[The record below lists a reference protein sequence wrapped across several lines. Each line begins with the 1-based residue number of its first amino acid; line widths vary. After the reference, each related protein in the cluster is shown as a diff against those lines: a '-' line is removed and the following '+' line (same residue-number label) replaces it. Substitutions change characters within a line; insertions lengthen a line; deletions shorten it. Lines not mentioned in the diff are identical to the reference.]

1 MGYDYTNCYGCC
13 LENPAPIFSC
23 GTSLHFPR
31 TRPRPRGRNTCTP
44 GCPCSASVTQR
55 ISQYGEGGG
64 RLPAAGVIPAKGKSG
79 RKALVLYHSRTG
91 NTRALARQI
100 HEAVGGDLVE
110 IQTVQPYP
118 DDYDALVAQNA
129 EEQRTNYM
137 PPSRTTI
144 ENIQDY
150 DVIFIG
156 SPIWNVRLTPPV
168 RSFLS
173 SHDLSGKIIAPFV
186 TYKVS
191 GLGRSSREYRRITP
205 RKHHFG
211 RPLRYLVEPARQ
223 SPRCR
228 AGLRALD
235 EQIRT
240 SSSSS
245 RTSSGGW
252 PAGRGRAK

>member
-1 MGYDYTNCYGCC
+1 
-13 LENPAPIFSC
+13 
-23 GTSLHFPR
+23 
-31 TRPRPRGRNTCTP
+31 
-44 GCPCSASVTQR
+44 
-55 ISQYGEGGG
+55 
-64 RLPAAGVIPAKGKSG
+64 
-79 RKALVLYHSRTG
+79 
-91 NTRALARQI
+91 LARQI

-137 PPSRTTI
+137 PPLRTTI

-191 GLGRSSREYRRITP
+191 GLGRSRREYRRITP

-235 EQIRT
+235 FNSRLLKKSFVRLFRT
-240 SSSSS
+240 ASSP
-245 RTSSGGW
+245 RW
-252 PAGRGRAK
+252 

>member
-1 MGYDYTNCYGCC
+1 MIQIPNSAAMSESRRTFLKCSWKVMLAIAVGG
-13 LENPAPIFSC
+13 I
-23 GTSLHFPR
+23 SL
-31 TRPRPRGRNTCTP
+31 
-44 GCPCSASVTQR
+44 
-55 ISQYGEGGG
+55 
-64 RLPAAGVIPAKGKSG
+64 AATKILAQPAKGKSG

-129 EEQRTNYM
+129 EEQRINYM
-137 PPSRTTI
+137 PPLRTTI
-144 ENIQDY
+144 ENIQGY

-186 TYKVS
+186 TYEVS
-191 GLGRSSREYRRITP
+191 GLGRSRRDIEELCPET
-205 RKHHFG
+205 KI
-211 RPLRYLVEPARQ
+211 LD
-223 SPRCR
+223 
-228 AGLRALD
+228 GLAVLD
-235 EQIRT
+235 EGAREAK
-240 SSSSS
+240 
-245 RTSSGGW
+245 
-252 PAGRGRAK
+252 PAVSDWLTRIGLQ

>member
-1 MGYDYTNCYGCC
+1 M
-13 LENPAPIFSC
+13 
-23 GTSLHFPR
+23 
-31 TRPRPRGRNTCTP
+31 
-44 GCPCSASVTQR
+44 
-55 ISQYGEGGG
+55 
-64 RLPAAGVIPAKGKSG
+64 PAAGVIPAKGKSG

-137 PPSRTTI
+137 PPLRTTI

-191 GLGRSSREYRRITP
+191 GLGRSRRDIEELRPESTISDGLAVLGGAREA
-205 RKHHFG
+205 K
-211 RPLRYLVEPARQ
+211 PAVSGWLARL
-223 SPRCR
+223 
-228 AGLRALD
+228 GL
-235 EQIRT
+235 Q
-240 SSSSS
+240 
-245 RTSSGGW
+245 
-252 PAGRGRAK
+252 